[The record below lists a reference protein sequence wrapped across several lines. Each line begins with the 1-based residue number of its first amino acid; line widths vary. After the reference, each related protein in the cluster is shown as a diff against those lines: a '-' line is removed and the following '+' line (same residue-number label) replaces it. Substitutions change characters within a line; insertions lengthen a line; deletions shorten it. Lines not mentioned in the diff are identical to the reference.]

1 MLSYIVYLGEVASV
15 ALTVY
20 TLALMQLPANMH
32 HHHRCHGLY
41 MRLIRNTGCG
51 DSQRLLS
58 ATLMLFRQRDGW

>member
-1 MLSYIVYLGEVASV
+1 M
-15 ALTVY
+15 ALTVH
-20 TLALMQLPANMH
+20 TVALMQLPASMH

-58 ATLMLFRQRDGW
+58 ATLMLSRQRDGW